1 MTMTKSIILML
12 KNKFFFVILLFHLN
26 CFGQGYFKETIHQL
40 VENYPPVASARSQ
53 LNSAIAEIESA
64 NWNFYPTPSVAY
76 ERGDKQVIGAA
87 NQDTKYFRLQ
97 QPIWTAGRLTAQKNK
112 TEFQFNQAKF
122 ALEEQRLLAVFR
134 WLQIWA
140 DYQNA
145 NQKISAYQDG
155 EAKNLEYFQRIE
167 RRAIEGYS
175 AVSDIDLS
183 QSRLAS
189 LRSEL
194 QQFIVAKQQSRLRLE
209 QMLGR
214 SLTDDLLLQ
223 SNSGWGNKPNY
234 YLNFV
239 QKFINS
245 DNSVMA
251 DRHPSTQKILMQV
264 DVAGADLAVI
274 KSRNSPELYLRG
286 EVRRGNITGS
296 DHALYF
302 GLNTSFGAGLSNFSA
317 INGALARIEAV
328 QNDVKAKRM
337 EIVEL
342 IQNEVENLKSQSE
355 RILQLE
361 KSIESNKNYLLSSER
376 QFLAGRR
383 SWQDVMNTARE
394 EVQLRLQISDSQAQ
408 IWLAHHRLQILAT
421 GVDAYLTN

>member
-1 MTMTKSIILML
+1 MTKSIILML